1 MKKTQCRP
9 IAAGLVLGILLF
21 GLAACG
27 GVPFAA
33 SEPTPTRTRP
43 TATAGTAQPTTTATA
58 EPTSAAIGAIER
70 GISGIGEVKAIQ
82 DADIV
87 FNATGTVE
95 EVLVEEGDSVQED
108 DLLARLDPRP
118 FEERIRQAESSLAD
132 ALARQAAL
140 NEPPKSY
147 DVAAAQAR
155 IAEAEAA
162 LAELKAGPKAQDVQD
177 ARSRVDQARVN
188 LQTQRNQLSVAK
200 NDAELRIEPAANQ
213 VRDLQAEY
221 SRIYWEN
228 RELENE
234 LARGGDELPQ
244 ERKDMEQQ
252 ALRAVESAE
261 EQLEQAKLAF
271 EQAQLAEITGIQE
284 AEERVVQ
291 AEAALEKLLLPPD
304 PDDLAAAESRLV
316 QAQADL
322 NRLYPN
328 PTASEVAQAAAAVE
342 QARSQLEV
350 ARLDR
355 EYTELRA
362 PFDGV
367 VTVVN
372 IDPGDPSSAGGG
384 SALRVVDISELRI
397 EVDISDVDIA
407 QVEVG
412 QEARIFVDAFPGEVF
427 SGEVSYIAP
436 SATVSGSVRTY
447 EVRIALDDPDKL
459 RDGMSARVEL
469 LPAE

>member
-1 MKKTQCRP
+1 MKRTQRRP
-9 IAAGLVLGILLF
+9 MAAGLVLGMLLF
-21 GLAACG
+21 GLVACG

-33 SEPTPTRTRP
+33 SEPTPTRARP
-43 TATAGTAQPTTTATA
+43 TATTGTAEPTATA

-70 GISGIGEVKAIQ
+70 GISGIGEIKAIQ
-82 DADIV
+82 DADLV
-87 FNATGTVE
+87 FNTTGTVE
-95 EVLVEEGDSVQED
+95 EVLVEEGDRVAED

-118 FEERIRQAESSLAD
+118 IEQRIRQAESSLAD

-140 NEPPKSY
+140 HEQPEAY
-147 DVAAAQAR
+147 DVAAAQSR

-162 LAELKAGPKAQDVQD
+162 LADLKTGPKQQDVQD
-177 ARSRVDQARVN
+177 ARSRLEQARVM

-200 NDAELRIEPAANQ
+200 NDARLRIEPAANN

-228 RELENE
+228 RELENA
-234 LARGGDELPQ
+234 LGRGGDELPQ
-244 ERKDMEQQ
+244 ERKDMEEQ
-252 ALRAVESAE
+252 ALRAVETAE
-261 EQLEQAKLAF
+261 EQLEQARLAF
-271 EQAQLAEITGIQE
+271 EQAQQAEITGIQE
-284 AEERVVQ
+284 AEEGVVQ

-304 PDDLAAAESRLV
+304 LDELAAAESRLV
-316 QAQADL
+316 QARADL

-328 PTASEVAQAAAAVE
+328 PTASDMARAAAAVE

-355 EYTELRA
+355 EYAELRA

-372 IDPGDPSSAGGG
+372 IAPGDPGSTGGEP
-384 SALRVVDISELRI
+384 ALRMVDISELRV

-407 QVEVG
+407 QVKVG

-447 EVRIALDDPDKL
+447 EVRIALDDADKL
-459 RDGMSARVEL
+459 RDGMSTRVEL
-469 LPAE
+469 QPVE